1 MSHVEVYDKNLFP
14 LALVK
19 KTGLV
24 CCFSVL
30 LEYIE
35 SGDQRTWKGEVLAF
49 AMLATVV
56 LYMTAVGRFCYHGYN
71 CGMHLRTIV
80 TGMVYRKV
88 QAGIHRL
95 ATFFFLFLR
104 AVLDVYP
111 VLIEILLC
119 ICNGKIS
126 SAAAVF
132 RACACRAPP
141 GSRRQSARSS
151 T

>member
-1 MSHVEVYDKNLFP
+1 MSDVAVNDKKLFSTRFGQSV
-14 LALVK
+14 LL
-19 KTGLV
+19 

-71 CGMHLRTIV
+71 CGMNLRTIV

-95 ATFFFLFLR
+95 ANFFSFFC
-104 AVLDVYP
+104 VLCWMFFP
-111 VLIEILLC
+111 VPIEILLC
-119 ICNGKIS
+119 IL
-126 SAAAVF
+126 
-132 RACACRAPP
+132 
-141 GSRRQSARSS
+141 
-151 T
+151 